1 MSSKR
6 TVDLV
11 VRFAVPMSDI
21 ETIADIA
28 WDVERLLGHY
38 LTAKHIDVFFRP
50 SPVGEG
56 AVRPYPADDDPDC
69 QDVERRFYDSPWAV
83 DYV

>member
-1 MSSKR
+1 MSSKQ

-11 VRFAVPMSDI
+11 VRFATPMSDI

-50 SPVGEG
+50 SDSDDVGG
-56 AVRPYPADDDPDC
+56 PMPADDDPNC
-69 QDVERRFYDSPWAV
+69 QNVSRRYYPSE
-83 DYV
+83 YVIDF